1 MIVKCED
8 DHLSIVPEDA
18 QDRAYLEAA
27 MTDDRIVLVRSSKP
41 RGFVDGPEFVMV
53 SEQQKEVE
61 RE

>member
-8 DHLSIVPEDA
+8 NYIAIVPEDA

-27 MTDDRIVLVRSSKP
+27 MIDDRIVLVRSAKP